1 MAERIYSIEDAVMLT
16 LAIERIASICHLNAN
31 GEHSTVGASL
41 DVDCLKLLAHRCN
54 LAQS

>member
-41 DVDCLKLLAHRCN
+41 DVDCLKLLAHRCT